1 MSEASDTE
9 AKNVDETSEKD
20 VPDEG
25 EGVVPSDDND
35 VDQDEQIDSVSVELN
50 RRDGADVGDI
60 PEPSTNP
67 IERSSS
73 SLTIENVKALE
84 EATERGDGHWS
95 PSKFSSGRGSRQKQ
109 EAGSRSSSPQLPP
122 VKTGRAS
129 ADVVSE
135 VSSLTQNE
143 HGNATSHPGSQ
154 LPGSEPLPPIGQSG
168 GESDNFD
175 STTIRSLDTESGVT
189 GETASSMKVSSS
201 HPRIMQFK
209 RELPPGYDFEREAS
223 NLSNVSAK
231 SNKTTDS
238 SSSKKTVTFSEN
250 TERPSSKA
258 SSKKEPLSKTVATRE
273 VKKIRTADGAEMVAV
288 SIGTETEWSW
298 LDSVR
303 LAGKIDELE
312 AMKPTNKDTMEKQE
326 KKQRPPEGSGLSK
339 KKRRKKHPSLS
350 SSQISDSD
358 GESTL
363 SGTTGVSS
371 KSAKGSST
379 KYSAR
384 KKEFFDFGEDGI
396 PPLELSSESDS
407 SDFEEDQGKERED
420 DLSDLMPGVG
430 PPTILQYQRESE
442 QPQIEYKEPDAKPGG
457 GLPEGGIWSGTCEF
471 CQQPIKP
478 FPTLEMQQRYPSSQ
492 LYCCEDYHQF
502 AEYTI
507 RNGPEGSYPVDEK
520 IDIAPH
526 PPYGSKQARRA
537 AKERAAQRMRE
548 REMARQRAAGA
559 NQANFYASGTSSKR
573 DKLSEFKKPK
583 GVGESSPMISNSDR
597 SPVISQSARSQ
608 VIGESSRS
616 QAISQSSRS
625 QAINQSSR
633 SLRRK
638 DTGQEETKKP
648 ASVRERARLVDGL
661 STSRSKRGS
670 TTASLST
677 DKGLNRLSNKWDI
690 SLEVTE
696 AAMSRLQ
703 QKLIA
708 KVDIFPE
715 PSSLFARQMK
725 TINYA
730 YSSQKCRDEGW
741 TLRPPSPL
749 FEEIAAPE
757 VFEPEPLPPAF
768 SVRSKKQERPLV
780 QKYYED
786 GRKFLTIFADG
797 TGNVFY
803 PSGNLAI
810 LISSV
815 KRGQYNYVV
824 LDDLS
829 SNAAMLATFDPHGK
843 GTCYYNNGIIRLNM
857 TEYGGILSDSSG
869 AKKKKWNWRDLLTH
883 VHAPPFQPICIALNK
898 YIAVRVQSQEHIYLS
913 INCDMR
919 SARFNTGV
927 KLKLVKPSN
936 LPEPEIED
944 DDLFI
949 RDMRAYVQSI
959 LDKVQNLM
967 KFSKSP
973 KLEQI
978 QPPMHLA
985 QQIQRNARLKQKS
998 LQQKG
1003 KNKDSPMVSVN

>member
-492 LYCCEDYHQF
+492 LFCCSEYEEFYELYCCEDYHQF

-559 NQANFYASGTSSKR
+559 NQANFYA
-573 DKLSEFKKPK
+573 
-583 GVGESSPMISNSDR
+583 
-597 SPVISQSARSQ
+597 
-608 VIGESSRS
+608 
-616 QAISQSSRS
+616 
-625 QAINQSSR
+625 
-633 SLRRK
+633 
-638 DTGQEETKKP
+638 
-648 ASVRERARLVDGL
+648 
-661 STSRSKRGS
+661 
-670 TTASLST
+670 
-677 DKGLNRLSNKWDI
+677 
-690 SLEVTE
+690 
-696 AAMSRLQ
+696 
-703 QKLIA
+703 
-708 KVDIFPE
+708 
-715 PSSLFARQMK
+715 FARQMK

>member
-559 NQANFYASGTSSKR
+559 NQANFYA
-573 DKLSEFKKPK
+573 
-583 GVGESSPMISNSDR
+583 
-597 SPVISQSARSQ
+597 
-608 VIGESSRS
+608 
-616 QAISQSSRS
+616 
-625 QAINQSSR
+625 
-633 SLRRK
+633 
-638 DTGQEETKKP
+638 
-648 ASVRERARLVDGL
+648 
-661 STSRSKRGS
+661 
-670 TTASLST
+670 
-677 DKGLNRLSNKWDI
+677 
-690 SLEVTE
+690 
-696 AAMSRLQ
+696 
-703 QKLIA
+703 
-708 KVDIFPE
+708 
-715 PSSLFARQMK
+715 FARQMK